1 MNYTMN
7 NTMKKF
13 LLIIIALFISVTSA
27 NAFIDSYVISR
38 DNLPDEAQKML
49 EEYFPKAK
57 VSLIK
62 IDRHLLKKPD
72 YDVRLTNG
80 STIRFG
86 NKGKWKSIN
95 CGKRAVPEDLVPKTI
110 RTYISKNYPDVT
122 VVSISKS
129 GSGYDI
135 GLSDQVKLKSTSSAN
150 SKALRCKTNN
160 N

>member
-1 MNYTMN
+1 MINTMK

-13 LLIIIALFISVTSA
+13 LLVIVTIFISVTSA

-38 DNLPDEAQKML
+38 DNLPEEAQKML
-49 EEYFPKAK
+49 EKYFPKAK

-86 NKGKWKSIN
+86 NKGKWKSID
-95 CGKRAVPEDLVPKTI
+95 CGKRAVPEELVPKTI

-122 VVSISKS
+122 
-129 GSGYDI
+129 
-135 GLSDQVKLKSTSSAN
+135 
-150 SKALRCKTNN
+150 
-160 N
+160 

>member
-1 MNYTMN
+1 MINTMK

-13 LLIIIALFISVTSA
+13 LLVIVTIFISVTSA

-38 DNLPDEAQKML
+38 DNLPEEAQKML

-86 NKGKWKSIN
+86 NKGKWKSID
-95 CGKRAVPEDLVPKTI
+95 CGKRAVPEELVPKTI

-135 GLSDQVKLKSTSSAN
+135 GLSDQLKLKFNLLGQFKSVEMETEN
-150 SKALRCKTNN
+150 
-160 N
+160 